1 MKINTFIKLLAVV
14 PMLFVGC
21 QKDIQQAPPQL
32 QLDESHYYKPSDS
45 YLRALDALTI
55 PPTDISSRSSC
66 HWTELAAGSN
76 NALAAAITNA
86 CAGGVIYLKNGV
98 HTETNPITITKSI
111 IIIGEA
117 GAVLKVNTQLSHL
130 NANGNYRINP
140 FIHFLNAPRSA
151 VLDLNIQ
158 PIGTNGSTAILFE
171 NSHESGVIRSKFTGF
186 QSAVILEN
194 SDRIA
199 IMRNTIVGTSAW
211 KTDPNLQAQSII
223 IMNGLSAYVSDNDI
237 SNSAVGI
244 WPCSKWGTCE
254 RNYTHGDFIGIIL
267 CNVPKFAILP
277 NGQITGSLSPATS
290 WKIRNNLSTDN
301 FNIGY
306 IVADGSN
313 HNLLENND
321 AARNAV
327 YDMELLTDSYRFGF
341 LTPFVYNNV
350 VNAGAYPYIRIKDC
364 GRNST
369 IIGGIRVNTVTDPC
383 N

>member
-1 MKINTFIKLLAVV
+1 MKNNSFITLLVIL
-14 PMLFVGC
+14 PLLLIGC
-21 QKDIQQAPPQL
+21 QKDVKQDQPSL
-32 QLDESHYYKPSDS
+32 QPNENNYYKPSDA
-45 YLRALDALTI
+45 YLRNLEAMAI

-66 HWTELAAGSN
+66 YWTELAEGSN
-76 NALAAAITNA
+76 NALAAAINNA
-86 CAGGVIYLKNGV
+86 CAGGVIYLKKGV

-117 GAVLKVNTQLSHL
+117 GSVLKVKTQLSHL
-130 NANGNYRINP
+130 NAQGNYRINP

-158 PIGTNGSTAILFE
+158 PMDTNGSTALLFE

-194 SDRIA
+194 SDRVA

-211 KTDPNLQAQSII
+211 KTDPNLQVQSVI

-237 SNSAVGI
+237 SNSAIGI

-254 RNYTHGDFIGIIL
+254 RNYTHGNFIGMIL
-267 CNVPKFAILP
+267 CNAARFMILP
-277 NGQITGSLSPATS
+277 NGQITGSLFPATS

-301 FNIGY
+301 LNIGY

-321 AARNAV
+321 AARNAL
-327 YDMELLTDSYRFGF
+327 YDMELMTDSYRFGF
-341 LTPFVYNNV
+341 LTPFVYNNTV
-350 VNAGAYPYIRIKDC
+350 IAGAYPNIRIKDC

-369 IIGGIRVNTVTDPC
+369 IIGGIRVNTTTDPC

>member
-1 MKINTFIKLLAVV
+1 MKNNTFIKLIAIL
-14 PMLFVGC
+14 PFLLIGC
-21 QKDIQQAPPQL
+21 QKDIKQDPPTL
-32 QLDESHYYKPSDS
+32 QPNENNYYKPSDS
-45 YLRALDALTI
+45 YLRNLEALAI

-66 HWTELAAGSN
+66 YWTELAAGSN

-86 CAGGVIYLKNGV
+86 CAGGVIFLKNGV

-117 GAVLKVNTQLSHL
+117 GAVLKVKSSLSL
-130 NANGNYRINP
+130 LDARGNYKINP

-158 PIGTNGSTAILFE
+158 PMDTNGSTAILFE
-171 NSHESGVIRSKFTGF
+171 NSHESGVLRSKFTGF

-194 SDRIA
+194 SDRMA

-211 KTDPNLQAQSII
+211 QTDPNLQAQSVI
-223 IMNGLSAYVSDNDI
+223 IMNGYSAYVSDNDI

-267 CNVPKFAILP
+267 CNVAKFMILP
-277 NGQITGSLSPATS
+277 SGQITGSLSPATG
-290 WKIRNNLSTDN
+290 WKVRNNLSTDN

-313 HNLLENND
+313 NNLLENND
-321 AARNAV
+321 AARNAL

-350 VNAGAYPYIRIKDC
+350 VNAGAYQYIRIKDC
-364 GRNST
+364 GKND
-369 IIGGIRVNTVTDPC
+369 IINGGVRVNTTTDPC